1 LEGLHQIYPLL
12 KKIAWRSSYR
22 SGSTARNQKRP
33 GAKTMTVLTEL
44 FPLAGLARPLG
55 MILSVGLV
63 GMKR

>member
-1 LEGLHQIYPLL
+1 
-12 KKIAWRSSYR
+12 
-22 SGSTARNQKRP
+22 
-33 GAKTMTVLTEL
+33 MTVLTEL